1 MRRTVILC
9 TALIAGLA
17 VLALAAFVGSR
28 FFDRSQPGV
37 SSGLEPTPLADKQR
51 PAGLPQRAPD
61 DSGVILKIEDNS
73 LFIGSGQTMLAA
85 NDENGNPGI
94 KIENATPPVEV
105 VLTQNTQVF
114 RDTTFDD
121 PTVEDGAPQTIE
133 TFNKGDLSEN
143 NIVFV
148 WGTKRGDW
156 LVAETILYSE
166 LIRVAR

>member
-1 MRRTVILC
+1 M
-9 TALIAGLA
+9 
-17 VLALAAFVGSR
+17 
-28 FFDRSQPGV
+28 
-37 SSGLEPTPLADKQR
+37 
-51 PAGLPQRAPD
+51 
-61 DSGVILKIEDNS
+61 IEDNS